1 MGFSLEE
8 LKKKSAISTSVK
20 GSTSLTALR
29 KDLKKSSGVT
39 LESRINSLAVKNID
53 SASIERKNNA
63 TELIFILDKSGSCHG
78 LEDATIKGVTD
89 LIEAEKKTGAIV
101 KVTIILFNTECSIL
115 CDRVDINMVPRFS
128 YKADDGTA
136 LYDTLYTQLSS
147 LKAKQMATS
156 DISPEKTIVAIMTDG
171 KDRDSKMYGLRDA
184 RNVIQSCRQIGWK
197 FIFLG
202 ANLDAKKEASSLG
215 IDPTYAEQYLTDT
228 EGVLINFLSVRKA
241 LSDLRNDGKINPNW
255 SDNIKQHNNEV
266 ARLQTNDSKVK
277 RLRLTG
283 GNKDE

>member
-1 MGFSLEE
+1 M
-8 LKKKSAISTSVK
+8 
-20 GSTSLTALR
+20 TALR